1 MPTGLKRYHQS
12 GQSHF
17 VTFSCYHRQPKF
29 VDATIYGL
37 FPVCLEN
44 MRRLFAMRIYGYVV
58 MPEHVHLLVSEPKQG
73 TLADAIHY
81 LKLSFAK
88 LIRSRATAQ
97 VSVQKQ
103 DANLGHQSSSFWQ
116 KRYHDRN
123 LRDVQEFTV
132 KLRYLHRNPVKRG
145 LVKEPGDWKW
155 SSFRHYAFREMGVV
169 EIESEWTARDRELR

>member
-88 LIRSRATAQ
+88 RVRGLCRAQ

-103 DANLGHQSSSFWQ
+103 DANLGHRLLSRATLLGRISYAQPAARTFPCPIDDLFHFCRVRTERLRQS
-116 KRYHDRN
+116 
-123 LRDVQEFTV
+123 
-132 KLRYLHRNPVKRG
+132 
-145 LVKEPGDWKW
+145 
-155 SSFRHYAFREMGVV
+155 A
-169 EIESEWTARDRELR
+169 